1 MASFQFRLY
10 VTGASVRSLLAIEN
24 FRHIC
29 TREFGPDAEI
39 EVIDVLREPE
49 RAEAERILTTP
60 TLIRAYPDP
69 VRRITGDLSDER
81 AVLRALGV
89 RESSPQ
95 PTPDGTDH
103 G

>member
-1 MASFQFRLY
+1 MASFEFRLY

-29 TREFGPDAEI
+29 QREFGDDAAL
-39 EVIDVLREPE
+39 EVIDVLQDPE
-49 RAEAERILTTP
+49 RAESERILTTP
-60 TLIRAYPDP
+60 TLIRSFPEP

-89 RESSPQ
+89 RET
-95 PTPDGTDH
+95 PTTRDGAH
-103 G
+103 NG